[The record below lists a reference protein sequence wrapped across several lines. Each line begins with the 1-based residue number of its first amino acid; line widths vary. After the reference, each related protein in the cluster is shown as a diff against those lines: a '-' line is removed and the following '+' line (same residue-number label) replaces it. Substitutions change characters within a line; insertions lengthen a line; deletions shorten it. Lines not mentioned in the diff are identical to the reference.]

1 MKASIR
7 FTLFSV
13 CAAATLSAA
22 CSYAQDTEFSRPPKV
37 MVIGREYTK
46 PGKGGT
52 PHAKSESA
60 FVRAMAAAKW
70 PVNYIAMDSMTGV
83 NRSLFITGYDS
94 FAAWEKDSADQG
106 KNTALSAAIDRAW
119 ATDGDLLTST
129 GVSAFSFRP
138 DLSAP
143 GPDMEIA
150 NMRYFDIIMY
160 KVKPGHGK
168 EWDDLVKIYLD
179 GYKKAAPEVTW
190 ATYEA
195 MYGADN
201 GGEFLVIQPLKSLS
215 EVDKGLGDNKKFT
228 DAIGAAGMKRL
239 AELNA
244 ECVESLQE
252 NLFHFNPK
260 MSYPSEH
267 FKTVDAAFWAPKPPV
282 APKPA
287 AAAPAKPQ

>member
-1 MKASIR
+1 
-7 FTLFSV
+7 
-13 CAAATLSAA
+13 
-22 CSYAQDTEFSRPPKV
+22 

-46 PGKGGT
+46 PGKGGA

-60 FVRAMAAAKW
+60 FVRAMALAKW

-106 KNTALSAAIDRAW
+106 KNTTLSAANDRAW
-119 ATDGDLLTST
+119 ATDGELLASTDL
-129 GVSAFSFRP
+129 GAFSFRP

-143 GPDMEIA
+143 GSDMEIA
-150 NMRYFDIIMY
+150 NMRYFDITVY

-168 EWDDLVKIYLD
+168 EWDDLVKIVLD

-190 ATYEA
+190 ATYES
-195 MYGADN
+195 MYGANN

-215 EVDKGLGDNKKFT
+215 EVDRGLGDGKKFA
-228 DAIGAAGMKRL
+228 DAIGEAGMKRL

-244 ECVESLQE
+244 ECVESMQA
-252 NLFHFNPK
+252 NLFHFNPM

-267 FKTVDAAFWAPKPPV
+267 FKTVDAAFWAPKPSA